1 MLGIVTEVFD
11 SCTLCT
17 GTLLRGDGMD
27 KFEWDD
33 DESVDQNFR
42 RWAIMNDDERETF
55 KLARLTDAEARRLFN
70 ELRKSGWLTM

>member
-1 MLGIVTEVFD
+1 
-11 SCTLCT
+11 
-17 GTLLRGDGMD
+17 MD

-33 DESVDQNFR
+33 DESADQNFR